1 MKITKLQTWLV
12 RPRWAFI
19 EISTDAGISGWGEPV
34 LEGRAAT
41 VCECIHEME
50 PYLIGA
56 DPMKIEDLWTVLFRG
71 GFYRGGGILMSAIS
85 GIDQALWDIKG
96 KYFNVPVW
104 QLMGGSCRDK
114 MRVYS
119 WVGGDR
125 PADVGRAALEKK
137 KQGFTAI
144 KMNGTDEL
152 QFLDSYAKIDAL
164 LERVASVRESC
175 GKDFGIA
182 IDFHGRVH
190 KPMAKIVAKKLEEF
204 DPMFIEEPVHCMN
217 PSLQRKVSRSVN
229 IPLAAGE
236 RIYTRWGYSRYFEDQ
251 SLNVIQP
258 DICLVGGISEAKKD
272 CDSASVYDV
281 TVKAHVCGS
290 PVSTAAALQVEAAIS
305 NFQIHELHIV
315 GLQGYNRQLCLQDN
329 LPVRGKFKVP
339 DEPGL
344 GVDLNDKFLETQ
356 PKLTVK

>member
-1 MKITKLQTWLV
+1 MKITKIQTWLV

-152 QFLDSYAKIDAL
+152 QFLDSWIT
-164 LERVASVRESC
+164 SRE
-175 GKDFGIA
+175 
-182 IDFHGRVH
+182 H
-190 KPMAKIVAKKLEEF
+190 K
-204 DPMFIEEPVHCMN
+204 
-217 PSLQRKVSRSVN
+217 
-229 IPLAAGE
+229 
-236 RIYTRWGYSRYFEDQ
+236 
-251 SLNVIQP
+251 
-258 DICLVGGISEAKKD
+258 
-272 CDSASVYDV
+272 
-281 TVKAHVCGS
+281 
-290 PVSTAAALQVEAAIS
+290 
-305 NFQIHELHIV
+305 
-315 GLQGYNRQLCLQDN
+315 
-329 LPVRGKFKVP
+329 
-339 DEPGL
+339 
-344 GVDLNDKFLETQ
+344 
-356 PKLTVK
+356 